1 VPRRRPH
8 ITVVGLGPAGTDHLG
23 DATATLLAAQRAR
36 VYLRTARHPAAA
48 RFEGARAFDDLYQSA
63 ATFDEVYAGIVEALV
78 AAAREAEP
86 EQVVYAVPGSPLVA
100 ERSVE
105 LLRADDRVE
114 VTLLPALSFL
124 DLAWTALGID
134 PLAAGVR
141 LVDASVFGPVV
152 AGEQGPFLV
161 AQCWSRQA
169 LSDIKLS
176 MPDDV
181 GSALP
186 RPVILHHLGL
196 DDEVVATV
204 DWWDLDRTVEPDHLT
219 SVYVPARPVPARS
232 AGAEVAQLAALMDT
246 LRERCPW
253 DRAQTHATLMP
264 HLVEECYEVLDALS
278 GLDGPDTAH
287 GAAAHLQEEL
297 GDLLF
302 QIVFHARLAAEEG
315 QFDLADVARGVH
327 DKLVHR
333 HPHVFGDVEADSAG
347 QVVSN
352 WETIKK
358 TEKGRNSVTEGIP
371 AALPALMLT
380 SKLARKARSVG
391 LEPGATSGE
400 QTAAAL
406 ASLTRRA
413 RDSDPR
419 PDDPLAGE
427 TGDVSREVGALLFAV
442 SILAQH
448 LGVDAEQALRDRALT
463 LRAEILAVEGVPDG
477 QVDNR

>member
-1 VPRRRPH
+1 MPCR
-8 ITVVGLGPAGTDHLG
+8 
-23 DATATLLAAQRAR
+23 
-36 VYLRTARHPAAA
+36 
-48 RFEGARAFDDLYQSA
+48 
-63 ATFDEVYAGIVEALV
+63 
-78 AAAREAEP
+78 
-86 EQVVYAVPGSPLVA
+86 
-100 ERSVE
+100 
-105 LLRADDRVE
+105 
-114 VTLLPALSFL
+114 
-124 DLAWTALGID
+124 AWTG
-134 PLAAGVR
+134 
-141 LVDASVFGPVV
+141 
-152 AGEQGPFLV
+152 
-161 AQCWSRQA
+161 
-169 LSDIKLS
+169 
-176 MPDDV
+176 
-181 GSALP
+181 
-186 RPVILHHLGL
+186 
-196 DDEVVATV
+196 AT
-204 DWWDLDRTVEPDHLT
+204 
-219 SVYVPARPVPARS
+219 
-232 AGAEVAQLAALMDT
+232 
-246 LRERCPW
+246 
-253 DRAQTHATLMP
+253 
-264 HLVEECYEVLDALS
+264 
-278 GLDGPDTAH
+278 TAH

-427 TGDVSREVGALLFAV
+427 TGDVFREVGALLFAV

-463 LRAEILAVEGVPDG
+463 LPRGDPRGRRRPRRAGGQPLILCPGVLPG
-477 QVDNR
+477 TTPKE